1 MPPPLASVA
10 GPVRRFVVDAYHHI
24 DTGGPEAL
32 VQLALSLSSL
42 CPNSTYLSLR
52 PINPRLAAE
61 YPGLRR
67 LPMVRN
73 DRLRRGD
80 VYIIPETVSCD
91 EALGRRGIR
100 SFVYMLSAKARRR
113 NWQSLRKGCR
123 LLSHNFWGAD
133 HTSAGLSLPRGM
145 VIRPYISPS
154 IKARCDVWSPAWQQ
168 TMLGVGAAASGAA
181 AATTTARFGSGSR
194 PDLVLIDHDV
204 PAEVEAAARAACAA
218 HGCECVRVGGDRRGP
233 KEEAAVTFSRA
244 QVAQLLARAK
254 LVVDWCLVGSERLAI
269 EAVLCG
275 ASLLTSACKAGAEP
289 RDFPLPRSALLAS
302 PANLSEAIPR
312 ALRQHG
318 SVEQRRGY
326 EPLVRL
332 YAGLDA
338 ASMRAETVRFLGA
351 TGLTCGR

>member
-269 EAVLCG
+269 EAVRRH
-275 ASLLTSACKAGAEP
+275 T
-289 RDFPLPRSALLAS
+289 PLHRRRRRRRHRRRRHRRHRHRRRRRRRRRRHL
-302 PANLSEAIPR
+302 PAWR
-312 ALRQHG
+312 AN
-318 SVEQRRGY
+318 
-326 EPLVRL
+326 
-332 YAGLDA
+332 
-338 ASMRAETVRFLGA
+338 
-351 TGLTCGR
+351 